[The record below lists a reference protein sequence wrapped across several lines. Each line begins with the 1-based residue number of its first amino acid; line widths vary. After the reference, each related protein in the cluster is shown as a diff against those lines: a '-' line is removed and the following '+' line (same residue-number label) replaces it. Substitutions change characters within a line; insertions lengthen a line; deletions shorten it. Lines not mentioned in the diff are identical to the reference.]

1 MALVWS
7 PNVLPSSTPTVNP
20 NYTVR
25 HKFPIHHIARRSP
38 PWFSIRSPSVPC
50 LPISPPLQFS
60 VFIFSSCGNLRS
72 RSCCLHVPIV
82 NELGKESDES
92 SKQGDNSEDLGVKVA
107 LSMLRF
113 YKREISPLMPKSCRY
128 VPTCSEYSMIAYKK
142 YGVAKGS
149 ILTAWRLC
157 RCNPLG
163 GSGFDPPRWFD
174 EPSPPEQ

>member
-7 PNVLPSSTPTVNP
+7 LNVHPKSFTAIINP
-20 NYTVR
+20 NRTISP
-25 HKFPIHHIARRSP
+25 KFPIHQKTRSSPARFPFR
-38 PWFSIRSPSVPC
+38 
-50 LPISPPLQFS
+50 
-60 VFIFSSCGNLRS
+60 LRS
-72 RSCCLHVPIV
+72 RFRRSRCLQFPIV
-82 NELGKESDES
+82 DELGKESDQS
-92 SKQGDNSEDLGVKVA
+92 STQDYNNEDLGVKVA

-142 YGVAKGS
+142 YGVVKGT
-149 ILTAWRLC
+149 ILTTWRLC